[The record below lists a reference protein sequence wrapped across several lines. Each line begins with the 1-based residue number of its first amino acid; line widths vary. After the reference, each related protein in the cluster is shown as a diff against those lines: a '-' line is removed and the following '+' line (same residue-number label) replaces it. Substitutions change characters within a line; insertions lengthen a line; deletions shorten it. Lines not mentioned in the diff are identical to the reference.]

1 MRAASRWRTPLP
13 SKRIIACLDVKDG
26 RVVKGVRFE
35 GHVDAGD
42 PVDLA
47 LRYRDEGA
55 DEIVVYDIAASAEGR
70 TIDYAWLARVARA
83 LDVPLCV
90 AGGIRTIEQAVACLE
105 HGADKVSINSP
116 ALARP
121 DFINELSDV
130 AGSQCVVVG
139 VDSRA
144 SDGAWRTFQYTGDAA
159 AMRQTPRKMLDWIV
173 EAQQRGA
180 GEIVLNCMDRDGTRD
195 GYDVEQLAA
204 ARRLLTIP
212 LVASGGAG
220 SARHFADAFA
230 ATDVSGALAASIFHF
245 RRVGIDEVKAAV
257 AAAGF
262 EVRP

>member
-1 MRAASRWRTPLP
+1 MRLP
-13 SKRIIACLDVKDG
+13 SKRIIACLDVKGG

-55 DEIVVYDIAASAEGR
+55 DEIVIYDIAASAERR
-70 TIDYAWLARVARA
+70 TIDYQWLARVARE

-90 AGGIRTIEQAVACLE
+90 AGGIRTIEQGVACLE

-116 ALARP
+116 ALERP
-121 DFINELSDV
+121 EFIDEFADV

-144 SDGAWRTFQYTGDAA
+144 EGGEWRTYQYTGDAA
-159 AMRQTPRKMLDWIV
+159 TIRRTPRKTLEWIA

-195 GYDVEQLAA
+195 GFDVEQLAA
-204 ARRLLTIP
+204 ARKVLTIP

-220 SARHFADAFA
+220 SARHFSEVFA
-230 ATDVSGALAASIFHF
+230 GADVSGALASIFHF
-245 RRVGIDEVKAAV
+245 RRVSVAEVKAAV
-257 AAAGF
+257 ADAGF
-262 EVRP
+262 EVRT

>member
-1 MRAASRWRTPLP
+1 MP

-35 GHVDAGD
+35 GHADAGD

-55 DEIVVYDIAASAEGR
+55 DEIVIYDIAASAQQR
-70 TIDYAWLARVARA
+70 TIDYAWLAQVARH

-90 AGGIRTIEQAVACLE
+90 AGGIRTIEQAIACLE
-105 HGADKVSINSP
+105 NGADKVSINSP
-116 ALARP
+116 ALERP
-121 DFINELSDV
+121 EFIDEFAEV
-130 AGSQCVVVG
+130 AGSQCVVLG

-144 SDGAWRTFQYTGDAA
+144 IDGEWMTYQYTGDTSTI
-159 AMRQTPRKMLDWIV
+159 RRTPRKTLDWIV

-204 ARRLLTIP
+204 ARKLLTIP
-212 LVASGGAG
+212 LIASGGAG
-220 SARHFADAFA
+220 SAWHFADVFRA
-230 ATDVSGALAASIFHF
+230 ADVSGALAASIFHF
-245 RRVGIDEVKAAV
+245 RKVSVGEVKAAV
-257 AAAGF
+257 SDAGF